1 MANEDQNNEQISFN
15 EESDQE
21 DQMDEDDAGYSDEE
35 ENVTYEEDSQ
45 GLHSYNSNE
54 ESELD

>member
-1 MANEDQNNEQISFN
+1 
-15 EESDQE
+15 
-21 DQMDEDDAGYSDEE
+21 MDDDDAGYSDEE